1 MAGAIRSHTL
11 EGYRRDINNHIRPY
25 LGQKQLTKI
34 TPADLKNLYAALL
47 EHGRITKGQS
57 SNHGL
62 APAAV
67 HGIHTILHHALKTAE
82 AEGLL
87 PANHAGQV
95 TSPKVSNKPKRI
107 LDNEQLD
114 ALMEVIRRDDLW
126 HDFFYTELTTG
137 LRRGE
142 LCGLKW
148 EDFDSEAGTLKV
160 CRTIIAQKGGNLAAG
175 DTKTY
180 AGTRTILLPHSTAQ
194 LLKAR
199 KQPALTEWIFPDL
212 LRPERPTNPSS
223 AYRKLKKL
231 LAEAGLPD
239 IRFHDLRH
247 TFATHALAGGVDAK
261 TLSGIL
267 GHTKASFTL
276 DIYAHVTGDMQR
288 HAARVVGDFI
298 SDII

>member
-1 MAGAIRSHTL
+1 MCSS
-11 EGYRRDINNHIRPY
+11 
-25 LGQKQLTKI
+25 
-34 TPADLKNLYAALL
+34 DL
-47 EHGRITKGQS
+47 KGQS